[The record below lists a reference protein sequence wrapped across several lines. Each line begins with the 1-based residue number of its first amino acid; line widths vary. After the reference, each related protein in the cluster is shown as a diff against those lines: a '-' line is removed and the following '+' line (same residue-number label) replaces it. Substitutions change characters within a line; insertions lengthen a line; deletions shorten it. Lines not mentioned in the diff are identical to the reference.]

1 MRCIAATLFA
11 LPLLAAP
18 AVAQTVVVVPS
29 GSEVVIPPRGAA
41 PAPRPIEARPRP
53 NLARPQPSQPVAGRA
68 NGGQAVELS
77 GTSLGG
83 GMGLAAPALIAL
95 PLAAAAAFAAGSLP
109 GGGGGTTAPART
121 R

>member
-1 MRCIAATLFA
+1 
-11 LPLLAAP
+11 
-18 AVAQTVVVVPS
+18 
-29 GSEVVIPPRGAA
+29 
-41 PAPRPIEARPRP
+41 
-53 NLARPQPSQPVAGRA
+53 LARPEASRPFAVRA
-68 NGGQAVELS
+68 NGGQAVELA

-95 PLAAAAAFAAGSLP
+95 PLAAAAALAAGSLP